1 MSSDSS
7 NNTNNDSIIN
17 IGKEDESSVKK
28 RVSPVYQYFTFND
41 ELSRWYC
48 DYCAKDFGDNTSNLW
63 RHIKKIHSE
72 ILGESEK
79 TNSNN
84 NEKPTQHGFRKKL
97 LQWVVRDDQPFITI
111 ECQEFKNMVKYLW
124 PSVNVP
130 SANTLRRDLSANFE
144 QVKDKVRLELQETP
158 GLLSFTV
165 DAWTSKNQLPFL
177 GISVHWINKKWEL
190 QSLTLDFCLL
200 SGQHSGENLAQQFL
214 KVLEDFNIETKLL
227 AIGCDN
233 ASNMDVMLNK
243 ISSSLRSK
251 NILFNPNNQR
261 VRCFAH
267 IINLAAKKAVENLY
281 ISDLNDDDNLDIGE
295 TTNELMSVIYKLRKL
310 VVRIRAS
317 PQRRERFQQQCVAIE
332 LPELELLPD
341 IKTRWNSTEIMIER
355 ALKLRQALHNFTS
368 ADRDLKHYL
377 FSDNEWKLIE
387 EIHLL
392 MQYFKIC
399 SDYITGQLYP
409 TLAFTIPAYNYL
421 LDKIEDIIDNNNI
434 RIEIKNAATAAKKK
448 LKNIILLLK
457 TIFFHIFSKN
467 EKTER
472 DDELKSYFREP
483 TISKSTDVLAWW
495 KVQEANYPNLSKMA
509 LDYLAIPA
517 TSAPVERIFS
527 SGTDLVTQKRCSL
540 KGETIRELMCLKSW
554 WKLGFNEPIIIKD

>member
-1 MSSDSS
+1 MYPIELIL
-7 NNTNNDSIIN
+7 T
-17 IGKEDESSVKK
+17 SV
-28 RVSPVYQYFTFND
+28 
-41 ELSRWYC
+41 SRWYC

-124 PSVNVP
+124 PSINVP

-251 NILFNPNNQR
+251 NISFNPNNQR

-281 ISDLNDDDNLDIGE
+281 ISDLNDDDNLDIGKI
-295 TTNELMSVIYKLRKL
+295 TNELMSVIYKLRKL

-341 IKTRWNSTEIMIER
+341 IKT
-355 ALKLRQALHNFTS
+355 H
-368 ADRDLKHYL
+368 
-377 FSDNEWKLIE
+377 
-387 EIHLL
+387 
-392 MQYFKIC
+392 
-399 SDYITGQLYP
+399 YITGQLYP

-448 LKNIILLLK
+448 IEEYYPTTGGHIYIIATAMDPRLKLQYY
-457 TIFFHIFSKN
+457 
-467 EKTER
+467 
-472 DDELKSYFREP
+472 DDN
-483 TISKSTDVLAWW
+483 D
-495 KVQEANYPNLSKMA
+495 
-509 LDYLAIPA
+509 
-517 TSAPVERIFS
+517 
-527 SGTDLVTQKRCSL
+527 
-540 KGETIRELMCLKSW
+540 
-554 WKLGFNEPIIIKD
+554 

>member
-144 QVKDKVRLELQETP
+144 QVKDKVRLELQ
-158 GLLSFTV
+158 
-165 DAWTSKNQLPFL
+165 
-177 GISVHWINKKWEL
+177 WEL

-200 SGQHSGENLAQQFL
+200 SGQHSRENLAQQFL

-251 NILFNPNNQR
+251 NISFNPNNQR

-281 ISDLNDDDNLDIGE
+281 ISDLNDDDNLDIRE
-295 TTNELMSVIYKLRKL
+295 TTNELMINESIKRIVPEH
-310 VVRIRAS
+310 VVSIEFTNNQFSDLFGAVTSGEYGDREVEVFI
-317 PQRRERFQQQCVAIE
+317 RREKSESWKKVDNGLKGNLEMLEVLKYSQVKFCLIE
-332 LPELELLPD
+332 KTHLDTPQITNTLNAFDILMNNSYQTLLPQHC
-341 IKTRWNSTEIMIER
+341 TEYNDCN
-355 ALKLRQALHNFTS
+355 KL
-368 ADRDLKHYL
+368 Y
-377 FSDNEWKLIE
+377 NE
-387 EIHLL
+387 
-392 MQYFKIC
+392 
-399 SDYITGQLYP
+399 
-409 TLAFTIPAYNYL
+409 
-421 LDKIEDIIDNNNI
+421 IIDLFRNQNVGWTGGVHDTIGKAFVNRIMNAICQPWANN
-434 RIEIKNAATAAKKK
+434 
-448 LKNIILLLK
+448 
-457 TIFFHIFSKN
+457 
-467 EKTER
+467 
-472 DDELKSYFREP
+472 
-483 TISKSTDVLAWW
+483 DVWNQ
-495 KVQEANYPNLSKMA
+495 V
-509 LDYLAIPA
+509 IPA
-517 TSAPVERIFS
+517 TLSLIEILKKYAGYLTITTTNMNILHHSDGSARNPENDCTMYRIIAC
-527 SGTDLVTQKRCSL
+527 K
-540 KGETIRELMCLKSW
+540 
-554 WKLGFNEPIIIKD
+554 NENLNDIYSQLNYVLLEKQMYEYIDIKQYLPIDIMK

>member
-7 NNTNNDSIIN
+7 NNMNNDSIIN
-17 IGKEDESSVKK
+17 IGKDDESSVKK

-41 ELSRWYC
+41 ELSRW
-48 DYCAKDFGDNTSNLW
+48 KDFGDNTSNLW
-63 RHIKKIHSE
+63 RYIKRIHSE

-177 GISVHWINKKWEL
+177 
-190 QSLTLDFCLL
+190 
-200 SGQHSGENLAQQFL
+200 
-214 KVLEDFNIETKLL
+214 DFNIETKLL

-251 NILFNPNNQR
+251 NISFNPDNQR

-295 TTNELMSVIYKLRKL
+295 TTNELMSIIYKLRKL

-341 IKTRWNSTEIMIER
+341 IKTP
-355 ALKLRQALHNFTS
+355 
-368 ADRDLKHYL
+368 DRDLKHYL

-387 EIHLL
+387 EIHSL

-434 RIEIKNAATAAKKK
+434 RIEIKNAATAAKNKIEEYYPTTGGHIYIIATAMDPRLKLQYYDDNDWEAEYILEAKK
-448 LKNIILLLK
+448 IVTDIWNNFYKNNIDISQSSDNLEDDLLS
-457 TIFFHIFSKN
+457 HIFKKRKKR
-467 EKTER
+467 KTER

-495 KVQEANYPNLSKMA
+495 KVQEANYSNLSKMA

-554 WKLGFNEPIIIKD
+554 WKIGFNEPIIIKD

>member
-1 MSSDSS
+1 MSSSDSS

-17 IGKEDESSVKK
+17 IGKDDESSVKK

-48 DYCAKDFGDNTSNLW
+48 DYCTKDFGDNTSNLW
-63 RHIKKIHSE
+63 RHIKRTHSE

-165 DAWTSKNQLPFL
+165 DAWT
-177 GISVHWINKKWEL
+177 I
-190 QSLTLDFCLL
+190 
-200 SGQHSGENLAQQFL
+200 
-214 KVLEDFNIETKLL
+214 
-227 AIGCDN
+227 
-233 ASNMDVMLNK
+233 
-243 ISSSLRSK
+243 
-251 NILFNPNNQR
+251 
-261 VRCFAH
+261 
-267 IINLAAKKAVENLY
+267 
-281 ISDLNDDDNLDIGE
+281 
-295 TTNELMSVIYKLRKL
+295 
-310 VVRIRAS
+310 VRIRAS

-387 EIHLL
+387 EIHSL

-421 LDKIEDIIDNNNI
+421 LNKIEDIIDNNNI
-434 RIEIKNAATAAKKK
+434 RIEIKNAATAAKNKIEEYYPTTGGHIYIIATAMDPRLKLQYYDDNDWEAEYILEAKK
-448 LKNIILLLK
+448 IVTDIWNNFYKNNIDISQSSDNLEDDLLS
-457 TIFFHIFSKN
+457 HIFKKR
-467 EKTER
+467 KTER

>member
-7 NNTNNDSIIN
+7 NNMNNDSIIN
-17 IGKEDESSVKK
+17 IGKDDESSVKK

-41 ELSRWYC
+41 ELSRW
-48 DYCAKDFGDNTSNLW
+48 KDFGDNTSNLW
-63 RHIKKIHSE
+63 RYIKRIHSE

-158 GLLSFTV
+158 
-165 DAWTSKNQLPFL
+165 
-177 GISVHWINKKWEL
+177 
-190 QSLTLDFCLL
+190 
-200 SGQHSGENLAQQFL
+200 
-214 KVLEDFNIETKLL
+214 
-227 AIGCDN
+227 
-233 ASNMDVMLNK
+233 
-243 ISSSLRSK
+243 
-251 NILFNPNNQR
+251 
-261 VRCFAH
+261 
-267 IINLAAKKAVENLY
+267 
-281 ISDLNDDDNLDIGE
+281 DIGE
-295 TTNELMSVIYKLRKL
+295 TTNELMSIIYKLRKL

-341 IKTRWNSTEIMIER
+341 IKTP
-355 ALKLRQALHNFTS
+355 
-368 ADRDLKHYL
+368 DRDLKHYL

-387 EIHLL
+387 EIHSL

-434 RIEIKNAATAAKKK
+434 RIEIKNAATAAKNKIEEYYPTTGGHIYIIATAMDPRLKLQYYDDNDWEAEYILEAKK
-448 LKNIILLLK
+448 IVTDIWNNFYKNNIDISQSSDNLEDDLLS
-457 TIFFHIFSKN
+457 HIFKKRKKR
-467 EKTER
+467 KTER

-495 KVQEANYPNLSKMA
+495 KVQEANYSNLSKMA

-554 WKLGFNEPIIIKD
+554 WKIGFNEPIIIKD

>member
-1 MSSDSS
+1 MSSSDSS

-17 IGKEDESSVKK
+17 IGKDDESSVKK

-63 RHIKKIHSE
+63 RHIKRIHSE

-84 NEKPTQHGFRKKL
+84 NEKPTQHGFQKKL
-97 LQWVVRDDQPFITI
+97 LQ
-111 ECQEFKNMVKYLW
+111 W

-158 GLLSFTV
+158 GLLFFTV

-177 GISVHWINKKWEL
+177 GISVHWINKKCEL

-251 NILFNPNNQR
+251 NISFNPNNQR
-261 VRCFAH
+261 
-267 IINLAAKKAVENLY
+267 
-281 ISDLNDDDNLDIGE
+281 
-295 TTNELMSVIYKLRKL
+295 
-310 VVRIRAS
+310 
-317 PQRRERFQQQCVAIE
+317 QCVAIE

-341 IKTRWNSTEIMIER
+341 IKTP
-355 ALKLRQALHNFTS
+355 LHNFTS

-387 EIHLL
+387 EIHSL

-434 RIEIKNAATAAKKK
+434 RIEIKNATTAAKNKIEEYYPTTGGHIY
-448 LKNIILLLK
+448 II
-457 TIFFHIFSKN
+457 
-467 EKTER
+467 
-472 DDELKSYFREP
+472 
-483 TISKSTDVLAWW
+483 
-495 KVQEANYPNLSKMA
+495 
-509 LDYLAIPA
+509 A
-517 TSAPVERIFS
+517 TAMDP
-527 SGTDLVTQKRCSL
+527 
-540 KGETIRELMCLKSW
+540 
-554 WKLGFNEPIIIKD
+554 